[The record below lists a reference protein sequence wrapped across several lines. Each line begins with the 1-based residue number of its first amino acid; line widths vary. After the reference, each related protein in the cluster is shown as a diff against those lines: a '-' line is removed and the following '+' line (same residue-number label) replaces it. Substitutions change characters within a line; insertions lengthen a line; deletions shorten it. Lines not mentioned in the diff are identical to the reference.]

1 MRTRRDFTEWSLCDL
16 ALEAGLPS
24 KSTVGGTVLSIKLLT
39 ILSGEE
45 EARDGKGKSSIR

>member
-1 MRTRRDFTEWSLCDL
+1 MRNGAILQNGAYATWRLRP
-16 ALEAGLPS
+16 GLLS

-39 ILSGEE
+39 ILSGQE